1 MEYNMNTLNGIYKG
15 VRNDTV
21 YIILFKEGKSANY
34 IYFSDKKTPP
44 VYGINSTF
52 STAWGK
58 YVDAEP
64 HEIASLEASIQANRL
79 VLVEK
84 ELSHIPLMF

>member
-1 MEYNMNTLNGIYKG
+1 MEYNMDSLNGIYKG
-15 VRNDTV
+15 IRNDTV
-21 YIILFKEGKSANY
+21 YIILFKDGKSSNY

-44 VYGINSTF
+44 TYGTKSTF
-52 STAWGK
+52 TNSWGK

-64 HEIASLEASIQANRL
+64 HEIASLEESMKANHL